1 MRKEAVVGR
10 VLDVLATEEGLE
22 AFFFSLWREGMVIV
36 VDVDAV
42 WSESEAGAPG
52 MVVEEESANWCKQRD
67 EDGRMSDSICRYYSF
82 DGDSCVCVCWCTC
95 LCK

>member
-1 MRKEAVVGR
+1 MVRKEAFVDR
-10 VLDVLATEEGLE
+10 VLDVLATKEGLE
-22 AFFFSLWREGMVIV
+22 TFFLSLWREGMVMV

-52 MVVEEESANWCKQRD
+52 TVVEEESGSWCKQRD

-82 DGDSCVCVCWCTC
+82 GGDGYGCVLVYVF
-95 LCK
+95 L